1 MVFFFT
7 SRAPYNMVIYM
18 GKDKF
23 ENEDLIKYGLNEDIW
38 FHVDNLSSAHVYLR
52 LEKGKTM
59 DDIPAD
65 VLEDCAQLVKNNSIQ
80 GVKETTVTVIYTP
93 WSNLKKTQGMEAG
106 AVSFFDQ
113 KLVRKL
119 KIEKKK
125 EIVKLVE
132 KTRTEKQVDLRAQ
145 RDEYDRL
152 LRADEKKR
160 KEEQRVKEQKEA
172 EEKKKQQDL
181 LNYVGFMDSDRMK
194 SNKDADLADL
204 EDDFM

>member
-1 MVFFFT
+1 MIAS
-7 SRAPYNMVIYM
+7 SR
-18 GKDKF
+18 
-23 ENEDLIKYGLNEDIW
+23 

-80 GVKETTVTVIYTP
+80 GTYYSPPFLCSSITWLSHATHRCIRTGVKETTVTVIYTP

-132 KTRTEKQVDLRAQ
+132 KTRTEKQVDLRGKVT
-145 RDEYDRL
+145 L
-152 LRADEKKR
+152 W
-160 KEEQRVKEQKEA
+160 
-172 EEKKKQQDL
+172 
-181 LNYVGFMDSDRMK
+181 
-194 SNKDADLADL
+194 
-204 EDDFM
+204 

>member
-1 MVFFFT
+1 MIV
-7 SRAPYNMVIYM
+7 SR
-18 GKDKF
+18 
-23 ENEDLIKYGLNEDIW
+23 

-80 GVKETTVTVIYTP
+80 GTYSTHPPPPLLCSSRDWATHATHRCIRTGVKETTVTVIYTP

-132 KTRTEKQVDLRAQ
+132 KTRTEKQVDLRGKVT
-145 RDEYDRL
+145 L
-152 LRADEKKR
+152 W
-160 KEEQRVKEQKEA
+160 
-172 EEKKKQQDL
+172 
-181 LNYVGFMDSDRMK
+181 
-194 SNKDADLADL
+194 
-204 EDDFM
+204 